1 MHRRRRILV
10 VPDKGRRLEL
20 LFQYVFRAF
29 KRNEETPLDET
40 WRREEVAGEKS
51 FRRRDSD
58 SSEEVGSRRSH
69 SPQAENAKPKLI
81 RLRSRKALAVG
92 AAVLGVGGAGYFAL
106 SDVAKVPSR
115 LVRVPPMDTTPG
127 GQRQRES
134 ERYRETLQT
143 ANEMNAENAGR
154 AGSSFIPIPEDLTE
168 SINPPLEVGAAP
180 WADREPDALDQVPPQ
195 VPSEL
200 NADPDSEKVNESDP
214 IEAAADA
221 PEHPIMPI
229 SNGDQ
234 SEALNSSVAAI
245 RATNSIS
252 DPTINSPSFQD
263 PSGRSNGSSKADNPY
278 RAAMIGQ
285 MNAIARGLAVRPP
298 KGEILIAN
306 GQYSSNA
313 RSSGRLDS
321 NVQVGNETRLD
332 GSIVDGRAA
341 NQIENERSAGSVR
354 ISAGS
359 ILYGET
365 LNAADSDN
373 PAPIVVEVSQGPNK
387 GFRLIG
393 SGNVSAYG
401 GGFAIEFDTLV
412 NLEGST
418 QPVSAIGLD
427 GFDGDVAVAS
437 SKDLR
442 IFERY
447 GPLFASS
454 FIEGFAR
461 SAARTGSTTVIANG
475 STTVATEKP
484 TGKEHLYSALG
495 EAGGRLATDLAANAP
510 KGPKVIL
517 EAGHPIGILFVETV
531 TIDSPARR

>member
-1 MHRRRRILV
+1 M
-10 VPDKGRRLEL
+10 

-29 KRNEETPLDET
+29 KRNEETPRNET

-51 FRRRDSD
+51 LRQTADD
-58 SSEEVGSRRSH
+58 PSEQTGSREAS
-69 SPQAENAKPKLI
+69 SPQAEKTKPKLV
-81 RLRSRKALAVG
+81 RLRSRKALVIG
-92 AAVLGVGGAGYFAL
+92 AAALGIGGAGYFAL
-106 SDVAKVPSR
+106 SDVAEIPSR
-115 LVRVPPMDTTPG
+115 LARVPEMDTTPG

-134 ERYRETLQT
+134 ERYRETLQA
-143 ANEMNAENAGR
+143 ANELNAENAGR

-180 WADREPDALDQVPPQ
+180 WANLAPDVLAQAPPQ
-195 VPSEL
+195 VPSVPDAE
-200 NADPDSEKVNESDP
+200 PDSEKTDEIDP
-214 IEAAADA
+214 VDDAAAT
-221 PEHPIMPI
+221 PEPPTLLI

-234 SEALNSSVAAI
+234 NKRFDSSVAANPAENRI
-245 RATNSIS
+245 P
-252 DPTINSPSFQD
+252 DPTISGPNSQEPA
-263 PSGRSNGSSKADNPY
+263 GRSNGSANADNPY
-278 RAAMIGQ
+278 LSAMIGQ

-306 GQYSSNA
+306 GQYGSNGRSGDGLNSNTQVRNGTSSDREIGGG
-313 RSSGRLDS
+313 RSAS
-321 NVQVGNETRLD
+321 
-332 GSIVDGRAA
+332 
-341 NQIENERSAGSVR
+341 QIENEDSAGSVR

-373 PAPIVVEVSQGPNK
+373 PAPIVVEVLQGPNK
-387 GFRLIG
+387 GLRLIG
-393 SGNVSAYG
+393 SGTASAYG
-401 GGFAIEFDTLV
+401 DGFAIEFDTLV
-412 NLEGST
+412 DLEGST

-427 GFDGDVAVAS
+427 GFDGDLAVAS

-442 IFERY
+442 ILERY
-447 GPLFASS
+447 GPLLASS

-475 STTVATEKP
+475 SATVATEKP

-510 KGPKVIL
+510 KGPKVML
-517 EAGHPIGILFVETV
+517 GAGHPVGILFVETAI
-531 TIDSPARR
+531 IDSPARR